1 MSAATGPLLHTDDW
15 NEHEV
20 ALADNCRRTRV
31 SPFTSIISPAARF
44 TPFCLSFLPLFL
56 RFLSIFFFFSQSF
69 FITLQLQL
77 ICSGKLGPSTSL
89 SLCLGRARVSRVRRQ
104 GAQTGGGREREQGR
118 QREREGGRER
128 GGERRPQANEWASCR
143 KEAGFACDFL
153 PSVVLCNNH
162 HNTFSPF
169 HTVRLIKKMAGLY

>member
-1 MSAATGPLLHTDDW
+1 MQPLVLCCTQTTGTS
-15 NEHEV
+15 
-20 ALADNCRRTRV
+20 TRLPSLITV
-31 SPFTSIISPAARF
+31 GEPECHHSHQ
-44 TPFCLSFLPLFL
+44 SFLRLLGSPLFVCPF
-56 RFLSIFFFFSQSF
+56 FLSSSVFFQIFFFFSQSF